1 MFGTAFEIGA
11 EGCFELPD
19 GTGPGID
26 VDESIFEKYSSID
39 GPDYVESSEVK
50 QGDMMGNLFKK
61 LLVAVCLGA
70 VAVSAAMAQ
79 TFPDRTVRFVVPY
92 PPGGFN
98 DTLARVSAE
107 KLTKMWNQP
116 VVVEN
121 KPGGNTTV
129 GNMSV
134 AKAPAD
140 GYTILITPL
149 PFSALPGLYG
159 ANLPYDALKDF
170 TPLVWAGST
179 QNALVVRN
187 ELPVNNVKDLLEYAR
202 KNPGKL
208 NFGSTGSGSSNHLSM
223 ELFMKMTGTK
233 MAHIPYKGSA
243 PAVTAML
250 GGEIDALFDNVPNV
264 LQHIKAGKLKAIGVS
279 GVQRSVLLPEVPT
292 VAESGVPGYEVNVW
306 FGMQLPAG
314 TPKPIVDKLNRDIV
328 QLLKEPDVVQRF
340 RIQGVEVVASTPAE
354 FSQLVQKEIVKW
366 TQLIKDANIRIE

>member
-1 MFGTAFEIGA
+1 MKETSMGTSLKTLLAF
-11 EGCFELPD
+11 F
-19 GTGPGID
+19 
-26 VDESIFEKYSSID
+26 F
-39 GPDYVESSEVK
+39 
-50 QGDMMGNLFKK
+50 
-61 LLVAVCLGA
+61 VACI
-70 VAVSAAMAQ
+70 AAAPARAQ
-79 TFPDRTVRFVVPY
+79 TFPDHAVRIVVPY

-129 GNMSV
+129 GNAFV
-134 AKAPAD
+134 AKSPPD
-140 GYTILITPL
+140 GYTILVTPL

-159 ANLPYDALKDF
+159 ATLPYDALKDF

-187 ELPVNNVKDLLEYAR
+187 DLPVNNVREFIEYAK
-202 KNPGKL
+202 KNPGKV
-208 NFGSTGSGSSNHLSM
+208 NYGSTGSGSSNHLST

-233 MAHIPYKGSA
+233 MQHIPYKGSA
-243 PAVTAML
+243 PATLAMAA
-250 GGEIDALFDNVPNV
+250 GEIDALFDNVPNV
-264 LQHIKAGKLKAIGVS
+264 LPQIKAGKMKAIAVS
-279 GVQRSVLLPEVPT
+279 GLQRAALLPSVPT

-314 TPKPIVDKLNRDIV
+314 TPKAVVEKINRDMV
-328 QLLKEPDVVQRF
+328 QLLKEPDVVARF
-340 RIQGVEVVASTPAE
+340 RDQGVEVVASTPAE
-354 FSQLVQKEIVKW
+354 FGQLVQKEVVKW

>member
-1 MFGTAFEIGA
+1 
-11 EGCFELPD
+11 
-19 GTGPGID
+19 
-26 VDESIFEKYSSID
+26 
-39 GPDYVESSEVK
+39 
-50 QGDMMGNLFKK
+50 MGMFKK
-61 LLVAVCLGA
+61 LAAAICVAA
-70 VAVSAAMAQ
+70 VAAGAALAQ
-79 TFPDRTVRFVVPY
+79 TFPDHAVKFVVPY

-129 GNMSV
+129 GNVFV

-170 TPLVWAGST
+170 QPLVWAGST

-187 ELPVNNVKDLLEYAR
+187 DLPVNSVKEFIEYAR
-202 KNPGKL
+202 KNPGKV
-208 NFGSTGSGSSNHLSM
+208 NYGSTGSGSSNHLSM

-233 MAHIPYKGSA
+233 MQHIPYKGSA
-243 PAVTAML
+243 PAVTAMIA
-250 GGEIDALFDNVPNV
+250 GEIDALFDNVPNV
-264 LQHIKAGKLKAIGVS
+264 VNHIKAGKMKVIGVS
-279 GVQRSVLLPEVPT
+279 GLQRSALLPDAPT
-292 VAESGVPGYEVNVW
+292 VSESGVPGYEVNVW
-306 FGMQLPAG
+306 FGMQVPAA
-314 TPKPIVDKLNRDIV
+314 TPRPVVDKLNRDIV

-340 RIQGVEVVASTPAE
+340 RAQGVEVVASTPAE
-354 FSQLVQKEIVKW
+354 FSKLVHSEVAKW
-366 TQLIKDANIRIE
+366 TALVREANIRIE

>member
-1 MFGTAFEIGA
+1 MRN
-11 EGCFELPD
+11 
-19 GTGPGID
+19 
-26 VDESIFEKYSSID
+26 SIRRLLATLCL
-39 GPDYVESSEVK
+39 G
-50 QGDMMGNLFKK
+50 
-61 LLVAVCLGA
+61 LVALGA
-70 VAVSAAMAQ
+70 AAQ
-79 TFPDRTVRFVVPY
+79 NFPERQVKFVVPY

-107 KLTKMWNQP
+107 KLNKMWNQP

-121 KPGGNTTV
+121 RPGGNTTV
-129 GNMSV
+129 GNVAV

-187 ELPVNNVKDLLEYAR
+187 ELPVNNVRELLEYAR

-208 NFGSTGSGSSNHLSM
+208 NYGSTGSGSSNHLTM
-223 ELFMKMTGTK
+223 ELLMKMTGVK

-243 PAVTAML
+243 PAVTAMI

-264 LQHIKAGKLKAIGVS
+264 VQHIKAGRMKVIGVS
-279 GVQRSVLLPEVPT
+279 GLQRSTLLPDTPT
-292 VAESGVPGYEVNVW
+292 VAEAGVSGFEVNVW
-306 FGMQLPAG
+306 FGMQVPAG
-314 TPKPIVDKLNRDIV
+314 TPKAVVDKLNRDIV
-328 QLLKEPDVVQRF
+328 TLLKEPEVVQRF
-340 RIQGVEVVASTPAE
+340 RNQGVEVAASTPEQFGA
-354 FSQLVQKEIVKW
+354 LVRSEITKW
-366 TQLIKDANIRIE
+366 TQLIREANIRIE